1 MQNGTVRVAGSQ
13 TPVHHMITLAGG
25 TNVAAQVTGYKP
37 MTDEALIEARPD
49 VILAASYPDG
59 SRAVTKEF

>member
-1 MQNGTVRVAGSQ
+1 
-13 TPVHHMITLAGG
+13 MITLAGG